1 MVRDAWFK
9 TFVGH
14 RGYVVSRRVEGFST
28 IGTFGKTSRINAPIE
43 KARMRQNKNR
53 DDAGIFARIFRSMH
67 RQIGRPV
74 RP

>member
-53 DDAGIFARIFRSMH
+53 DRAGIFCPNFRSMPV
-67 RQIGRPV
+67 RLDGPV